1 MNTEYLYLVA
11 EQLYLNASGHP
22 MCNRNWIAAIYKSL
36 LVANRGD
43 AEEILW
49 TKYNEWK
56 IDHNCRAARST
67 AKANK
72 SKIISFNMVPTGST
86 AFEIVV
92 TIQKGTDLISKTII
106 YRKDAFPEGLWR
118 VKNPKNDTVLSNQFE
133 RDQLFEESLSS
144 TSYFAKLIDRI
155 MDQEIIEEDDLDF
168 DIPNSPDK
176 LDISLYSDIDGDEK
190 DEHEVQNVSA
200 EKQVDTVSSVE
211 YARNMKFEALK
222 LVLDQVRDKYHATEE
237 PLQKS
242 YLLTVIG
249 AAVFYLPSL
258 NSHFSGFIS
267 VAALKGYLN
276 GKRRVKDHI
285 FPRKRAASVLLNKE
299 LSVEELK
306 SKYHDHL
313 AEFMYVT
320 YSENSQLI
328 NYYEE
333 HDSYDQA
340 LDAFEIEK
348 FPLPGVE
355 RFSSHRELDLF
366 ILFVRDRKGKN
377 KSKDELN
384 NLLHEFRA
392 A

>member
-22 MCNRNWIAAIYKSL
+22 MSNRNWIAAIYKSL

-72 SKIISFNMVPTGST
+72 SKIISFNMVPTGLA

-155 MDQEIIEEDDLDF
+155 MDQEIIEEDDLDL
-168 DIPNSPDK
+168 DIPNTPDK
-176 LDISLYSDIDGDEK
+176 LDISLYSDIDGHEQDEP
-190 DEHEVQNVSA
+190 EVQNVAA

-222 LVLDQVRDKYHATEE
+222 LVLDQVRDKYHETEE

-306 SKYHDHL
+306 SKYHNHL

>member
-1 MNTEYLYLVA
+1 MNTEFLYLVA

-22 MCNRNWIAAIYKSL
+22 MSNRNWIAAIYKSL

-72 SKIISFNMVPTGST
+72 SKIISFNMVPTGLA

-155 MDQEIIEEDDLDF
+155 MDREIIEEDDLDL

-176 LDISLYSDIDGDEK
+176 LDISLYSDIDGHEQDEPK
-190 DEHEVQNVSA
+190 VQNVAA

-222 LVLDQVRDKYHATEE
+222 LVLDQVRDKYHETEE

>member
-22 MCNRNWIAAIYKSL
+22 MSNRNWIAAIYKSL

-72 SKIISFNMVPTGST
+72 SKIISFNMVPTGLA

-92 TIQKGTDLISKTII
+92 TIQKDIDLISKTII
-106 YRKDAFPEGLWR
+106 YRKDAFPEGLWK

-144 TSYFAKLIDRI
+144 TSYFAKLIDRV
-155 MDQEIIEEDDLDF
+155 MDQEIIEEDDLDL

-176 LDISLYSDIDGDEK
+176 LDISLYSDIDGHEQDEPK
-190 DEHEVQNVSA
+190 VQNVAA

-222 LVLDQVRDKYHATEE
+222 LVLDQVRDKYHETEE

>member
-72 SKIISFNMVPTGST
+72 SKIISFNMVPTGLT

-92 TIQKGTDLISKTII
+92 TIQKDVDVISKTII

-144 TSYFAKLIDRI
+144 TSYFVKLIDRI
-155 MDQEIIEEDDLDF
+155 MDREIVTEDDLDL
-168 DIPNSPDK
+168 DIPNTPDK
-176 LDISLYSDIDGDEK
+176 LDISLYSDLDADEEV
-190 DEHEVQNVSA
+190 DEVQNLVT
-200 EKQVDTVSSVE
+200 EKQVDTISSVD

-222 LVLDQVRDKYHATEE
+222 LVLDQVRDKYHETEE

-258 NSHFSGFIS
+258 NLHFSGFIS

-276 GKRRVKDHI
+276 GNRRVKDHI

-333 HDSYDQA
+333 HDSHDQA
-340 LDAFEIEK
+340 LAAFEIDK

-366 ILFVRDRKGKN
+366 ILFLRDKKGKN
-377 KSKDELN
+377 KSKEELN
-384 NLLHEFRA
+384 DLLHEFRA
-392 A
+392 V